1 MTLPAA
7 TLDHVVINAR
17 DDMDRAADVYR
28 RLGFTLT
35 ERGYHS
41 LGSMNH
47 LAMFGTD
54 YLELIAVPKN
64 ATSGRLDLL
73 QFPFGL
79 NGLVFGSED
88 SAVTYDALS
97 KAGVPVEP
105 PVEFTRPVK
114 YSGGQG
120 DARFRTVR
128 MKNGVV
134 PYGRVYYCHHFTR
147 DLVWRDEWRHHANG
161 TVAVAR
167 AIIVEPDP
175 AKGAKLYAD
184 MFGADNVRPI
194 RDGMTVVVGNSRFDI
209 MTELAL
215 KNEFG
220 RSVPDAEGRK
230 AYMAG
235 LTFRTTSLG
244 KAGKA
249 LEAGGVLVALSA
261 DHAVA
266 PFPELHFPGT
276 DPMRGRVDP
285 MPPITAL
292 KKAIVAKGG
301 DSTAVDIL
309 SGIILMDRQKVAAI
323 GINADSAI
331 TALQKALLAIP
342 GMLNGEILSL
352 PVFSIVGLAG
362 GLYLLRQASR

>member
-1 MTLPAA
+1 MTLPVP

-17 DDMDRAADVYR
+17 DDMDRAADIYR
-28 RLGFTLT
+28 RLGFSLT

-54 YLELIAVPKN
+54 YLELIAVPKG
-64 ATSGRLDLL
+64 AMSGRLDLL
-73 QFPFGL
+73 DFPFGL

-88 SAVTYDALS
+88 SAVTYGALS

-114 YSGGQG
+114 YTGGQG

-147 DLVWRDEWRHHANG
+147 ELVWRDEWRHHKNG

-184 MFGADNVRPI
+184 MFGPESVR
-194 RDGMTVVVGNSRFDI
+194 DTKGGKTVVVGNSRFDI
-209 MTELAL
+209 VTEAELRAQ
-215 KNEFG
+215 FG
-220 RSVPDAEGRK
+220 EAAPDAEGRK

-235 LTFRTTSLG
+235 LTFRTVSLQ
-244 KAGKA
+244 KTARSLQAGKI
-249 LEAGGVLVALSA
+249 EGVV
-261 DHAVA
+261 
-266 PFPELHFPGT
+266 P
-276 DPMRGRVDP
+276 R
-285 MPPITAL
+285 
-292 KKAIVAKGG
+292 
-301 DSTAVDIL
+301 
-309 SGIILMDRQKVAAI
+309 
-323 GINADSAI
+323 
-331 TALQKALLAIP
+331 
-342 GMLNGEILSL
+342 
-352 PVFSIVGLAG
+352 
-362 GLYLLRQASR
+362 

>member
-1 MTLPAA
+1 MTLPVA

-17 DDMDRAADVYR
+17 DDMDHAADIYR

-54 YLELIAVPKN
+54 YLELIAVPKG

-73 QFPFGL
+73 DFPFGL

-88 SAVTYDALS
+88 SAVTYGSLS

-114 YSGGQG
+114 YDGGQG

-161 TVAVAR
+161 AIGVAR
-167 AIIVEPDP
+167 AVIAAHDP
-175 AKGAKLYAD
+175 AVLRALFAR
-184 MFGADNVRPI
+184 MFGEDAVR
-194 RDGMTVVVGNSRFDI
+194 RNGAGCS
-209 MTELAL
+209 LA
-215 KNEFG
+215 
-220 RSVPDAEGRK
+220 
-230 AYMAG
+230 
-235 LTFRTTSLG
+235 
-244 KAGKA
+244 
-249 LEAGGVLVALSA
+249 
-261 DHAVA
+261 
-266 PFPELHFPGT
+266 
-276 DPMRGRVDP
+276 
-285 MPPITAL
+285 
-292 KKAIVAKGG
+292 
-301 DSTAVDIL
+301 
-309 SGIILMDRQKVAAI
+309 
-323 GINADSAI
+323 
-331 TALQKALLAIP
+331 
-342 GMLNGEILSL
+342 
-352 PVFSIVGLAG
+352 VGLS
-362 GLYLLRQASR
+362 QFDVM

>member
-1 MTLPAA
+1 MGDDMTLPVA

-17 DDMDRAADVYR
+17 DDMDRAADIYR

-54 YLELIAVPKN
+54 YLELIAVPRG

-73 QFPFGL
+73 NFPFGL

-88 SAVTYDALS
+88 SAITYGSLS

-114 YSGGQG
+114 YDGGQG

-161 TVAVAR
+161 TVAVQR
-167 AIIVEPDP
+167 ALIVEPDP
-175 AKGAKLYAD
+175 AAGAKLYAD
-184 MFGADNVRPI
+184 MFGPEAVRDI
-194 RDGMTVVVGNSRFDI
+194 KSGKTVVIGNSRFDI
-209 MTELAL
+209 VTEAELEAQVGDAAP
-215 KNEFG
+215 E
-220 RSVPDAEGRK
+220 AEGRK

-235 LTFRTTSLG
+235 LTFRTVSLAKAAAAL
-244 KAGKA
+244 KAGRIPFTENAGRIVVPAK
-249 LEAGGVLVALSA
+249 EAVN
-261 DHAVA
+261 AVIE
-266 PFPELHFPGT
+266 FVE
-276 DPMRGRVDP
+276 
-285 MPPITAL
+285 
-292 KKAIVAKGG
+292 
-301 DSTAVDIL
+301 
-309 SGIILMDRQKVAAI
+309 
-323 GINADSAI
+323 
-331 TALQKALLAIP
+331 
-342 GMLNGEILSL
+342 
-352 PVFSIVGLAG
+352 
-362 GLYLLRQASR
+362 

>member
-1 MTLPAA
+1 MALPAA

-17 DDMDRAADVYR
+17 DDMDRAADIYK

-54 YLELIAVPKN
+54 YLELIAIPKG
-64 ATSGRLDLL
+64 AQTGRMDLL
-73 QFPFGL
+73 NFPFGL

-88 SAVTYDALS
+88 STVTYNELT

-114 YSGGQG
+114 FTGGQG

-147 DLVWRDEWRHHANG
+147 ELVWRDEWRHHANG

-167 AIIVEPDP
+167 ALIVEPDP
-175 AKGAKLYAD
+175 AAGAKLYAD
-184 MFGADNVRPI
+184 MFGTDNVRDI
-194 RDGMTVVVGNSRFDI
+194 KGGKTVIVGNSRFDI
-209 MTELAL
+209 VTEDAL
-215 KNEFG
+215 KSEFG
-220 RSVPDAEGRK
+220 GNGPDAEGRK

-235 LTFRTTSLG
+235 LSFRTTSLA
-244 KAGKA
+244 KAARALQAGKI
-249 LEAGGVLVALSA
+249 EGVVQDKS
-261 DHAVA
+261 
-266 PFPELHFPGT
+266 
-276 DPMRGRVDP
+276 RVVVP
-285 MPPITAL
+285 A
-292 KKAIVAKGG
+292 
-301 DSTAVDIL
+301 
-309 SGIILMDRQKVAAI
+309 
-323 GINADSAI
+323 
-331 TALQKALLAIP
+331 
-342 GMLNGEILSL
+342 
-352 PVFSIVGLAG
+352 
-362 GLYLLRQASR
+362 RQAMNAVLEFVE

>member
-1 MTLPAA
+1 MTLPVP

-17 DDMDRAADVYR
+17 DDMDRAADIYR

-73 QFPFGL
+73 NYPFGL

-88 SAVTYDALS
+88 SAVTYAALE
-97 KAGVPVEP
+97 KAGLPFDP

-114 YSGGQG
+114 YTGGQG

-128 MKNGVV
+128 MKAGHV
-134 PYGRVYYCHHFTR
+134 PYGRIYYCHHFTR

-161 TVAVAR
+161 TVAVVR
-167 AIIVEPDP
+167 AVIVEPDP

-184 MFGADNVRPI
+184 MFGKETVRDI
-194 RDGMTVVVGNSRFDI
+194 KGGKSVVIGNSRFDI
-209 MTELAL
+209 VTEAAL
-215 KNEFG
+215 KAEFG
-220 RSVPDAEGRK
+220 DAAPDAEGRR

-235 LTFRTTSLG
+235 LTFRTVSLA
-244 KAGKA
+244 KAAQALQAGKIGSKKIGDRLVVPA
-249 LEAGGVLVALSA
+249 KEAVNAVLE
-261 DHAVA
+261 
-266 PFPELHFPGT
+266 FIE
-276 DPMRGRVDP
+276 
-285 MPPITAL
+285 
-292 KKAIVAKGG
+292 
-301 DSTAVDIL
+301 
-309 SGIILMDRQKVAAI
+309 
-323 GINADSAI
+323 
-331 TALQKALLAIP
+331 
-342 GMLNGEILSL
+342 
-352 PVFSIVGLAG
+352 
-362 GLYLLRQASR
+362 

>member
-1 MTLPAA
+1 MSLPAA

-17 DDMDRAADVYR
+17 DDMDRAADTYR

-54 YLELIAVPKN
+54 YLELIAIPKG

-88 SAVTYDALS
+88 SAVTYSELT

-114 YSGGQG
+114 FGGGQG

-128 MKNGVV
+128 MKTGVV

-147 DLVWRDEWRHHANG
+147 ELVWRDEWRHHANG

-167 AIIVEPDP
+167 ALIVEPDP

-184 MFGADNVRPI
+184 MFGKDNVRDI
-194 RDGMTVVVGNSRFDI
+194 KGGKAVVIGNSRFDI
-209 MTELAL
+209 VTEAEL
-215 KNEFG
+215 KAQFG
-220 RSVPDAEGRK
+220 AAAPNAEGRP

-235 LTFRTTSLG
+235 LTFRTVSLD
-244 KAGKA
+244 KAA
-249 LEAGGVLVALSA
+249 
-261 DHAVA
+261 
-266 PFPELHFPGT
+266 
-276 DPMRGRVDP
+276 R
-285 MPPITAL
+285 
-292 KKAIVAKGG
+292 
-301 DSTAVDIL
+301 
-309 SGIILMDRQKVAAI
+309 
-323 GINADSAI
+323 
-331 TALQKALLAIP
+331 ALQSGKIEFTREAQR
-342 GMLNGEILSL
+342 
-352 PVFSIVGLAG
+352 IVVPAS
-362 GLYLLRQASR
+362 QATNATIEFIE

>member
-1 MTLPAA
+1 MTLPVP

-17 DDMDRAADVYR
+17 DEMDRAADVYR
-28 RLGFTLT
+28 RLGFSLT

-73 QFPFGL
+73 TFPLGL

-88 SAVTYDALS
+88 STITYGALA
-97 KAGVPVEP
+97 KAGVPIEP

-128 MKNGVV
+128 MKTGVV

-161 TVAVAR
+161 TVAVER
-167 AIIVEPDP
+167 AVIVEPDP
-175 AKGAKLYAD
+175 AAGAKLYAD
-184 MFGADNVRPI
+184 MFGPEAVRDI
-194 RDGMTVVVGNSRFDI
+194 KGGKTVVIGNSRFDI
-209 MTELAL
+209 VTAAELKAQV
-215 KNEFG
+215 G
-220 RSVPDAEGRK
+220 DAAPDPEGRA

-235 LTFRTTSLG
+235 LTFRTTSLA
-244 KAGKA
+244 KAARALQAGKIPFA
-249 LEAGGVLVALSA
+249 EKPGRLVVPAKEAMGAVLE
-261 DHAVA
+261 
-266 PFPELHFPGT
+266 FIE
-276 DPMRGRVDP
+276 
-285 MPPITAL
+285 
-292 KKAIVAKGG
+292 
-301 DSTAVDIL
+301 
-309 SGIILMDRQKVAAI
+309 
-323 GINADSAI
+323 
-331 TALQKALLAIP
+331 
-342 GMLNGEILSL
+342 
-352 PVFSIVGLAG
+352 
-362 GLYLLRQASR
+362 